1 MLVVLALGRL
11 RRADHQVKAS
21 LGFTDILSQKQ
32 KQEPIKRERR
42 NLEEEE
48 AEAPQIYSIP
58 GTQQGTGLDGPEH
71 TACIAHTQA
80 QAGAGQDQQEPEIP

>member
-32 KQEPIKRERR
+32 KQEPTKRERR
-42 NLEEEE
+42 KLEEEE
-48 AEAPQIYSIP
+48 AEAP
-58 GTQQGTGLDGPEH
+58 
-71 TACIAHTQA
+71 
-80 QAGAGQDQQEPEIP
+80 